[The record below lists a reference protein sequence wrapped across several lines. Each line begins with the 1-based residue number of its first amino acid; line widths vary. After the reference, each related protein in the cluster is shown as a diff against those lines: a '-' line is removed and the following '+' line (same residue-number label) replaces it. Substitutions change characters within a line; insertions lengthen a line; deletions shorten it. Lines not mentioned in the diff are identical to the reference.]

1 METLSYLHLALA
13 HEAPTDPD
21 YTALTSSWENLKQ
34 FSRGTITQLWNQ
46 PKLSTRAAVS
56 LLSVSIALGIL
67 GMANH
72 ASAAVQE
79 GDRGAEVTTV
89 QQRLQELGYFK
100 ANITGFFG
108 PLTKQAVIQFQQ
120 AKGLEPDGIVGTSTL
135 MALGGQTQSNSKPA
149 RAQSFK
155 TLSSPKPAREASRG
169 FLQLGDRGS
178 EVSALQASLE
188 AAGFPGGG
196 NGIFD
201 AATQKAVMRFQQAK
215 GLTVDGI
222 VGPQTW
228 AALPAIG
235 GPNPSSS
242 RRNSTNR
249 STPRTTTNRS
259 TSRDTTNRSTSR
271 TTTNRSTP
279 RTTTNRSTSR
289 DTSNRSTSRATT
301 NRSTPRTTTSRP
313 APTTTTSRPA
323 PKTPISR
330 LSPPSNTPSPSITE
344 ALQKRLKELGFYQGE
359 IDGIWGPQTQAAV
372 EAAQRSY
379 DVSVSDIEKRQL

>member
-13 HEAPTDPD
+13 HEAPIDPD
-21 YTALTSSWENLKQ
+21 YTALASSWENLKQ
-34 FSRGTITQLWNQ
+34 FSRGAINQLWNQ

-56 LLSVSIALGIL
+56 LLSISIALGIL
-67 GMANH
+67 GMANQ

-79 GDRGAEVTTV
+79 GDRGAEVTSV

-120 AKGLEPDGIVGTSTL
+120 AQGLEPDGIVGTSTL
-135 MALGGQTQSNSKPA
+135 TALGGQSQSNSKPA
-149 RAQSFK
+149 RVQSSK
-155 TLSSPKPAREASRG
+155 TLSSPKSAREASRR

-178 EVSALQASLE
+178 EVTALQDSLE
-188 AAGFPGGG
+188 AAGFPGGA

-215 GLTVDGI
+215 GLMVDGI

-235 GPNPSSS
+235 GPNPSSP
-242 RRNSTNR
+242 RRSSTNR
-249 STPRTTTNRS
+249 STTRTTTNRS
-259 TSRDTTNRSTSR
+259 TPRA
-271 TTTNRSTP
+271 TTNRSTP
-279 RTTTNRSTSR
+279 RTTTNRSTPR
-289 DTSNRSTSRATT
+289 ATTNRSTTRTTT
-301 NRSTPRTTTSRP
+301 NRSTPRTTTSRST
-313 APTTTTSRPA
+313 PTDTTNRS
-323 PKTPISR
+323 TPRTPVSR
-330 LSPPSNTPSPSITE
+330 LSTPSNRPNSSITE
-344 ALQKRLKELGFYQGE
+344 ALQKRLKEMGFYQGE

-379 DVSVSDIEKRQL
+379 DVSASDIEKGRL

>member
-21 YTALTSSWENLKQ
+21 YTALTSTWENLKH

-56 LLSVSIALGIL
+56 LLSVSIALGII
-67 GMANH
+67 GMANQ

-79 GDRGAEVTTV
+79 GDRGAEVTAV
-89 QQRLQELGYFK
+89 QQRLQELGYFP

-108 PLTKQAVIQFQQ
+108 PVTKQAVIQFQQ
-120 AKGLEPDGIVGTSTL
+120 AKGLEPDGIVGTNTL
-135 MALGGQTQSNSKPA
+135 MAMERQSQSNSKPV
-149 RAQSFK
+149 RAQSSK
-155 TLSSPKPAREASRG
+155 TLSNSKPAREASRR

-178 EVSALQASLE
+178 EVSVLQDSLE
-188 AAGFPGGG
+188 AAGFPGGA

-222 VGPQTW
+222 VGAQTW

-249 STPRTTTNRS
+249 ST
-259 TSRDTTNRSTSR
+259 SR

-279 RTTTNRSTSR
+279 RTTTNRSTPRTTTNRSIPR
-289 DTSNRSTSRATT
+289 TTTNRSTSRTTT
-301 NRSTPRTTTSRP
+301 NRSTSRTTTNRST
-313 APTTTTSRPA
+313 PTTTTSRPA

-330 LSPPSNTPSPSITE
+330 LSTPSNTPSPSITE